1 MGHGR
6 RNNGK
11 RSLMITGLLTFLFFF
26 AIIGCVLYGRKLIR
40 TEKVDAVFGNPERA
54 QGGIHWVI
62 VGSSFLLLVWL
73 YYSWDIAK
81 SFFPK
86 SANELCQVGKVNESL
101 LSLKYLFPIDE
112 RQLKSTSVIETES
125 ENLNKITIEI
135 EKSGIENQDKSN
147 LLNFVSQTKNTIP
160 LLTNEQLL
168 NNDTREQIKLINK
181 KIINLTENFKRSDY
195 PNEST
200 EQELERIEAAKEE
213 GSWKASSTSIEN
225 TIEIPFIPKTKRG
238 LKFQAAATE
247 LNLISDEFFE
257 LKNHNE
263 QYTSALEKLKKE
275 IKDYRSNLS
284 SSKEISSSLAK
295 DILKIARRIEYASI
309 FPPNTLDDMQASII
323 NFDNLQKKEQGGLR
337 WVDLLL
343 FPSGTII
350 SSGPSCSEQGSG
362 RWLPK
367 PSDTLNKFT
376 LMLNPNVGYKQIPL
390 IWYEM
395 MDVSKIIGFLIPDWF
410 ADILPGE
417 YPVHDEQG
425 EVKPNFKSKVLSF
438 VTGDFNLFK
447 IPIPTGHIWDSF
459 LRVFLGLVAGI
470 IVGVPLGLFMGLNRF
485 AKGFFDPLIE
495 LYRPVPPL
503 AWAPLVISVLG
514 IDNLGKVFLLFMV
527 SLSIMIISARAGASG
542 TQLSK
547 IHAAHSLGASK
558 WQILRHVIFPNSLPE
573 ILTGIRVATGMCW
586 GTLVAAEF
594 LAGTTGVGFVENV
607 AKKYFQY
614 EVIWITI
621 FIMGMLGLIFDI
633 TIRKIIDKTIPW
645 RGKG

>member
-1 MGHGR
+1 
-6 RNNGK
+6 
-11 RSLMITGLLTFLFFF
+11 MITGFLTFVFFF
-26 AIIGCVLYGRKLIR
+26 AIVGCVLYGRKLIK

-54 QGGIHWVI
+54 QGGLHWVI

-73 YYSWDIAK
+73 YYSWDMAK

-86 SANELCQVGKVNESL
+86 SANELCQVGKIDESL
-101 LSLKYLFPIDE
+101 LSLKYLFPIEE
-112 RQLKSTSVIETES
+112 RQLKSTSVIETETK
-125 ENLNKITIEI
+125 NLDKIILLI
-135 EKSGIENQDKSN
+135 EKSNDVENENKN
-147 LLNFVSQTKNTIP
+147 KLLDFVIQTKNTIP
-160 LLTNEQLL
+160 LLTNENLL
-168 NNDTREQIKLINK
+168 ENETKEQINSITK
-181 KIINLTENFKRSDY
+181 KINNLANDFVKKDY
-195 PNEST
+195 PYEKPEDETN
-200 EQELERIEAAKEE
+200 RIELAKQE
-213 GSWKASSTSIEN
+213 GNWGASSTSLDN
-225 TIEIPFIPKTKRG
+225 AVEIPSIPKTKKG
-238 LKFQAAATE
+238 LKFQAAAEE

-257 LKNHNE
+257 LRNHNA
-263 QYTSALEKLKKE
+263 QYTTALENLKNE
-275 IKDYRSNLS
+275 IKEFRSQFDDSNEITS
-284 SSKEISSSLAK
+284 SFAK

-309 FPPNTLDDMQASII
+309 FPPQTLIEMQASIV
-323 NFDNLQKKEQGGLR
+323 NFDSLQKKEQGGLK
-337 WVDLLL
+337 WVDFFL
-343 FPSGTII
+343 FPSGTIM
-350 SSGPSCSEQGSG
+350 SSGPSCTEQGSG

-367 PSDTLNKFT
+367 PSDTLNKFA
-376 LMLNPNVGYKQIPL
+376 LMLNPNVGFKQIPL

-395 MDVSKIIGFLIPDWF
+395 MDVGKVVGFILPDWI

-417 YPVHDEQG
+417 YPVHNEKG
-425 EVKPNFKSKVLSF
+425 EIKPNFKSKVLNV
-438 VTGDFNLFK
+438 VTGNFELFK

-459 LRVFLGLVAGI
+459 LRVFLGLVTGI
-470 IVGVPLGLFMGLNRF
+470 IVGVPLGLYMGLNRF

-514 IDNLGKVFLLFMV
+514 IDNFGKVFLLFMV

-558 WQILRHVIFPNSLPE
+558 WQILRYVIFPNSLPE

-621 FIMGMLGLIFDI
+621 FIMGMLGLLFDI

>member
-1 MGHGR
+1 
-6 RNNGK
+6 
-11 RSLMITGLLTFLFFF
+11 MITAFLTFLFFF
-26 AIIGCVLYGRKLIR
+26 AIVGCVLYGRRLIK

-54 QGGIHWVI
+54 KGGVHWVI

-101 LSLKYLFPIDE
+101 LSLKYLFPIEE
-112 RQLKSTSVIETES
+112 RQFKSTSTIQTET
-125 ENLNKITIEI
+125 ENLNSIILDIK
-135 EKSGIENQDKSN
+135 KSDQVNDLNKDK
-147 LLNFVSQTKNTIP
+147 LLAFVTVTKSTIP
-160 LLTNEQLL
+160 LLTNEKLL
-168 NNDTREQIKLINK
+168 QSDTREQINLITA
-181 KIINLTENFKRSDY
+181 KINDLTENFSSKEY
-195 PNEST
+195 PIESP
-200 EQELERIEAAKEE
+200 EEEIKRIELAKEE
-213 GSWKASSTSIEN
+213 GTWGASSTSLDN
-225 TIEIPFIPKTKRG
+225 AVEIPSIPKTKKG
-238 LKFQAAATE
+238 LKFQAAAEE

-257 LKNHNE
+257 LRNHNP
-263 QYTSALEKLKKE
+263 QYSSTLENLKKDIKEFRSKLIPSEE
-275 IKDYRSNLS
+275 ITS
-284 SSKEISSSLAK
+284 SFAK

-309 FPPNTLDDMQASII
+309 FPPNTLNDMQQSII
-323 NFDNLQKKEQGGLR
+323 KFDKAQKKEQGSLK
-337 WVDLLL
+337 WVDILL
-343 FPSGTII
+343 FPSGTIM
-350 SSGPSCSEQGSG
+350 SSGPSCTEQGSG

-367 PSDTLNKFT
+367 PSDTVNKFT
-376 LMLNPNVGYKQIPL
+376 LMLKPSVGFKQIPL

-395 MDVSKIIGFLIPDWF
+395 MDVSKIVGFILPNWI
-410 ADILPGE
+410 ADIIPGE
-417 YPVHDEQG
+417 YPVHNEKG
-425 EVKPNFKSKVLSF
+425 EIKENFKSKVLNV
-438 VTGDFNLFK
+438 VTGEFSLFK

-547 IHAAHSLGASK
+547 IHAAHSLGASR

-621 FIMGMLGLIFDI
+621 FIMGMLGLLFDV